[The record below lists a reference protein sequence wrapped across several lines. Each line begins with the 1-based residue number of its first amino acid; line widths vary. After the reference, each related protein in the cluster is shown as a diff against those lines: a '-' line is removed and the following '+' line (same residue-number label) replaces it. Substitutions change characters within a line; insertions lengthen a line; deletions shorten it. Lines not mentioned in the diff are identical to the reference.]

1 MLTVNFTKDE
11 LKDDFYCVREQIITS
26 CNDKH
31 IERFKKVI
39 DKMRKAI
46 DRKKK
51 EDIAK
56 TINTMLDLREFL
68 DMKGDISISSD
79 GKIKIYKPELNMVR
93 IDIKEMISKKKRR

>member
-51 EDIAK
+51 EDK
-56 TINTMLDLREFL
+56 TFIW
-68 DMKGDISISSD
+68 
-79 GKIKIYKPELNMVR
+79 
-93 IDIKEMISKKKRR
+93 